1 MLEHFLDLNTS
12 TLVNQCDQKPYL
24 AEPIL
29 SRQPKA
35 GRDEANGLDC
45 LESLQA
51 NHGDNCIIAT
61 ITHKIAFITLVLEKT
76 KTIVLEA
83 THVGI
88 ATGLD
93 ALVNELK
100 SGSVT
105 LRRCR
110 RKTGTNEALQEM
122 FQILEISQQQNHE
135 KETSIALTSNCNA
148 KLSLTFFNT

>member
-1 MLEHFLDLNTS
+1 MFVRFKGTLDRRIARLHTLAGAVRLHMTLED
-12 TLVNQCDQKPYL
+12 
-24 AEPIL
+24 
-29 SRQPKA
+29 R
-35 GRDEANGLDC
+35 
-45 LESLQA
+45 
-51 NHGDNCIIAT
+51 
-61 ITHKIAFITLVLEKT
+61 
-76 KTIVLEA
+76 
-83 THVGI
+83 
-88 ATGLD
+88 LD

-122 FQILEISQQQNHE
+122 FQILEISQQQNRQSTICINMNSPDE